1 MDRLLRAI
9 GVVAFGSV
17 VGALLLG
24 ASVRPPAP
32 PPNPRAAQARLQGVL
47 KIGID
52 PSYPPIASL
61 DSRGNLSGFD
71 VDVAVELARRLNVRP
86 DFIGMD
92 IGALFDG
99 LLQRRFDIIISGI
112 PPLPEYRR
120 DVIYSAP
127 YFNAGQ
133 VILVR
138 AGTAPPPGPA
148 ALRGTIAVELGSTG
162 EIEGRRLAAGG
173 HIAVLTRDSPAAVVA
188 AVRDGQA
195 SAGILD
201 RLSAVEAAGPTSG
214 VVIAGPPFTLE
225 PFVVA
230 ARRGDEG
237 LLVEI
242 DAMLAAMR
250 ADGTLD
256 RIEAKWLRP
265 GGLDAVNGPRPA
277 ASP

>member
-1 MDRLLRAI
+1 MERLLRAV
-9 GVVAFGSV
+9 GAVAFTSLV
-17 VGALLLG
+17 AALLVGA
-24 ASVRPPAP
+24 SIRPPAP

-47 KIGID
+47 KIGMD

-61 DSRGNLSGFD
+61 DGRGNLSGLD
-71 VDVAVELARRLNVRP
+71 VDVAVELARRFNVRP

-99 LLQRRFDIIISGI
+99 LGQRRFDVIISGI
-112 PPLPEYRR
+112 PPLPEYGR

-127 YFNAGQ
+127 YFNGGQ

-138 AGTAPPPGPA
+138 AGTEPPAGPA
-148 ALRGTIAVELGSTG
+148 SLRGTVAVEIGSGG
-162 EIEGRRLAAGG
+162 EIEGRRIAAGG
-173 HIAVLTRDSPAAVVA
+173 QVRLLVRDSPAAVVA

-195 SAGILD
+195 EAGILD
-201 RLSAVEAAGPTSG
+201 RLSAVEAASPASG

-225 PFVVA
+225 PYVVA
-230 ARRGDEG
+230 ARRGDDA
-237 LLVEI
+237 LLAEI

-250 ADGTLD
+250 ADGTLE

-265 GGLDAVNGPRPA
+265 SGLDPVNGPSPPSRP
-277 ASP
+277 

>member
-1 MDRLLRAI
+1 MERLLGAVGI
-9 GVVAFGSV
+9 VAFVSVVA
-17 VGALLLG
+17 ALTVG

-32 PPNPRAAQARLQGVL
+32 PPNPRAAQARLHGVIR
-47 KIGID
+47 IGMD

-61 DSRGNLSGFD
+61 DGRGNLSGLD
-71 VDVAVELARRLNVRP
+71 VDVAAEIARRFNVRP

-99 LLQRRFDIIISGI
+99 LTQRRFDVIISGI
-112 PPLPEYRR
+112 PPLPEYGR

-133 VILVR
+133 VILVPEGAER
-138 AGTAPPPGPA
+138 PA
-148 ALRGTIAVELGSTG
+148 SPATLRGTVAVELGSGG
-162 EIEGRRLAAGG
+162 EVEGRRLASTGQ
-173 HIAVLTRDSPAAVVA
+173 ISLLVRDSPAAVVA

-201 RLSAVEAAGPTSG
+201 RLSAVEATRPGSG
-214 VVIAGPPFTLE
+214 VAIAGPPFTLE
-225 PFVVA
+225 PYVVA

-237 LLVEI
+237 LLLEI
-242 DAMLAAMR
+242 DAVLAAMR
-250 ADGTLD
+250 ADGTLE

-265 GGLDAVNGPRPA
+265 GGLDPVHGPSAPPRP
-277 ASP
+277 

>member
-1 MDRLLRAI
+1 MDRLLRAVGI
-9 GVVAFGSV
+9 VAFVSVVAALL
-17 VGALLLG
+17 VGA
-24 ASVRPPAP
+24 SIRPPAP

-47 KIGID
+47 KIGTD

-61 DSRGNLSGFD
+61 DGRGTLSGLD
-71 VDVAVELARRLNVRP
+71 VDVAVELARRFNVRP

-112 PPLPEYRR
+112 PPLPEYGR

-133 VILVR
+133 VILVP
-138 AGTAPPPGPA
+138 AGTPLPSGPA
-148 ALRGTIAVELGSTG
+148 ALRGTVAVELGSGG
-162 EIEGRRLAAGG
+162 ELEGRRLAATGQVRLL
-173 HIAVLTRDSPAAVVA
+173 ARESPAAVVA

-214 VVIAGPPFTLE
+214 VLIAGPPFTFE

-242 DAMLAAMR
+242 DALLAAMR
-250 ADGTLD
+250 GDGTLE

-265 GGLDAVNGPRPA
+265 GGLDAVNGPRPPT
-277 ASP
+277 SP